1 MNSWIYLVIAGI
13 CEVLWA
19 VPLKFSE
26 GFTKLI
32 PSVLTVIF
40 LVLSMI
46 FLEQAMKGI
55 PLGTAYACWTAIG
68 AIGTVLVG
76 ILFLNESTSMMKF
89 FFLFLVI
96 VGIMGLK
103 LTAS

>member
-40 LVLSMI
+40 LVLSM
-46 FLEQAMKGI
+46 
-55 PLGTAYACWTAIG
+55 
-68 AIGTVLVG
+68 
-76 ILFLNESTSMMKF
+76 
-89 FFLFLVI
+89 
-96 VGIMGLK
+96 
-103 LTAS
+103 

>member
-19 VPLKFSE
+19 VPLKISD

-32 PSVLTVIF
+32 PSILVIVF
-40 LVLSMI
+40 MILSLI
-46 FLEQAMKGI
+46 FLELSLKDI

-68 AIGTVLVG
+68 VIGTVIAG
-76 ILFLNESTSMMKF
+76 IFLFNESISLNRII
-89 FFLFLVI
+89 FLLLI
-96 VGIMGLK
+96 IIGICGLR
-103 LTAS
+103 LSSV

>member
-1 MNSWIYLVIAGI
+1 MNPWIYLVVAGI

-26 GFTKLI
+26 GFTKVL
-32 PSVLTVIF
+32 PSLLTLIF
-40 LVLSMI
+40 LVISMVM
-46 FLEQAMKGI
+46 LEKAVEGI

-68 AIGTVLVG
+68 AIGTVVVG
-76 ILFLNESTSMMKF
+76 ILFLNESTSPLKF
-89 FFLFLVI
+89 FFLFLVL

-103 LTAS
+103 LTAG